1 MQETGGE
8 HMQLFLQRPRTHM
21 ARSPSTTRVSG
32 HYSGEQAKRN
42 PVRILNS
49 SQHNSGWRVIESGAS
64 LTMTDIGRG
73 IMPAVA
79 RVELRV

>member
-1 MQETGGE
+1 
-8 HMQLFLQRPRTHM
+8 MQLFLQRPRTHM
-21 ARSPSTTRVSG
+21 ARSPSTARVPG

-49 SQHNSGWRVIESGAS
+49 SQHNSGWRVIESAWAS
-64 LTMTDIGRG
+64 LTILMTDIGRG